1 MRLTN
6 AEGVKDFD
14 GVDKKTGFGYVI
26 QDGII
31 TIMQGTTIEPGR
43 SSDEVCE
50 TTRGCARRTTG
61 RESETL
67 AVAAGRAYPVPT
79 RHCS

>member
-31 TIMQGTTIEPGR
+31 NTMQGTTIEPG
-43 SSDEVCE
+43 
-50 TTRGCARRTTG
+50 TII
-61 RESETL
+61 
-67 AVAAGRAYPVPT
+67 
-79 RHCS
+79 